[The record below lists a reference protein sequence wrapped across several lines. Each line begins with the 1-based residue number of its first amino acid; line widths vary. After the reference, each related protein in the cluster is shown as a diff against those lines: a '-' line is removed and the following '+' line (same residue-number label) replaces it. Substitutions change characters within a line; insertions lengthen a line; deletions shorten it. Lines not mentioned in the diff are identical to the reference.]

1 MRRLVLIVGVALVAQ
16 AMLASQAFA
25 AMGWTAYVADN
36 NVGLVTPFTT
46 ATDTPGTAITVGQY
60 PTAVAITPD
69 GRTAYVS
76 SYGAQSITP
85 INTATGMAGT
95 AIPIGGNPWGVAVT
109 PDGKTAYVAN
119 ASGDTLVP
127 IDTATGATGTAI
139 AVGED
144 PQAVAVTPDGKTV
157 YVANYLGNSVTPIN
171 TATDTP
177 ETTIPTGA
185 NPSALAITP
194 DGTTLYVAN
203 LGSETVTPINT
214 ATNTPETA
222 IPVGEDPAALAIT
235 PDGKTLYVAD
245 EQGMSVTPINTA
257 TNTAETAIPVGGQ
270 PKALAVT
277 PDGKTVYVTS
287 DLINAATPI
296 STATGT
302 PGSEIPIG
310 SNPSALAITP
320 DQAPTASFTVAAG
333 HPGQASNFDASAS
346 SSPVGSIVSYK
357 WNFGDGQSATTTVP
371 TVAHIYGSAGAF
383 TAQLT
388 VTNSAGTSLSQVFT
402 GQTVSNQGGPQA
414 TSSHTVIVP
423 PTVTVTPPT
432 PTSPT
437 PTSPRL
443 TRLRISPRIAS
454 SLGRMVSGHC
464 ALPTPQNRGHRPC
477 PRAISLHIS
486 YSLTAAAQVAFT
498 LQRRGPGRIV
508 NHRCVAS
515 NRHNRER
522 TRCSRWIRIP
532 GRFAQN
538 GRPGADNL
546 VFDGRINGHE
556 LGAGT
561 YRLTATPATGA
572 PKHRMFQIVD

>member
-25 AMGWTAYVADN
+25 ATGWTAYVADN

-60 PTAVAITPD
+60 PIAVAITPD

-214 ATNTPETA
+214 ATNTP
-222 IPVGEDPAALAIT
+222 
-235 PDGKTLYVAD
+235 
-245 EQGMSVTPINTA
+245 
-257 TNTAETAIPVGGQ
+257 ETAIPVGGQ

-477 PRAISLHIS
+477 RRAISLHIS